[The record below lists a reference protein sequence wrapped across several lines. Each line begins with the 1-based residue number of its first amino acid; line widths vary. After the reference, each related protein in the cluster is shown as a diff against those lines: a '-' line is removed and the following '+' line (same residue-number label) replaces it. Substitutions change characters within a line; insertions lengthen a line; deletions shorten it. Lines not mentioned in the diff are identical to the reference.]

1 MLSKRS
7 HLQLTTAVFLTL
19 SFIFQRLEIKARP
32 EKEVKRTTF
41 AQDAF
46 FFSYLW
52 TRAYRVD
59 PDRGITYLLC
69 ARLWKRWS
77 NIYLSKMKSIHWV
90 WYVLCVSAYMYGA
103 FFGTTV
109 SNTKYI
115 WCSVR
120 ICLADI
126 YVVDLEIGPLRTERE
141 HPFWKRSISIRAKN
155 PRTEGVKQFHGS
167 FHNTQRKRFQR
178 LLLIESI

>member
-1 MLSKRS
+1 MLSERS

-41 AQDAF
+41 AQNAF

-52 TRAYRVD
+52 TMLWTRTYRVD
-59 PDRGITYLLC
+59 PDRGITYLLTLC
-69 ARLWKRWS
+69 S
-77 NIYLSKMKSIHWV
+77 FMKTMEQHFSRKHEYIEWNV
-90 WYVLCVSAYMYGA
+90 FIVFCVSACMYDA

-126 YVVDLEIGPLRTERE
+126 YVVCSTVGNLYSIYCLQLTLLCLNLVCAISLEI
-141 HPFWKRSISIRAKN
+141 
-155 PRTEGVKQFHGS
+155 V
-167 FHNTQRKRFQR
+167 
-178 LLLIESI
+178 